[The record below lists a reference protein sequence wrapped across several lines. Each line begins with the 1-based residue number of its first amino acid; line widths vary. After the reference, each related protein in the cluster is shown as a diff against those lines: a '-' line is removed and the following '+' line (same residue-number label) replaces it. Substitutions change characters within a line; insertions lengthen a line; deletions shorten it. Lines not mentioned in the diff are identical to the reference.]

1 MNRIFD
7 YLDELF
13 PNPKCELNYNNDFEF
28 LISVVLSAQTTDK
41 KVNSVTKVL
50 FDRYDINTLKDA
62 NIEDLKAILKP
73 LGMSDKK
80 SLYIK
85 NISKDIIEKYNGII
99 PDNKEA
105 LIKLDGV
112 GIKTANLVLS
122 TLYNKPYFAVDT
134 HVSRV
139 TKRLGIVKENFNT
152 LQIERAMYK
161 KIPKDR
167 INRTHHQ
174 FVLFGRYYC
183 KSINPMC
190 KDCKLKDICRYNNKY
205 TQIS

>member
-13 PNPKCELNYNNDFEF
+13 PNPKCELIYNNDFEF

-41 KVNSVTKVL
+41 KVNSVTKIL
-50 FDRYDINTLKDA
+50 FNKYDKSTLKDA
-62 NIEDLKAILKP
+62 NMEDLKTILKP

-99 PDNKEA
+99 PNTLEE

-112 GIKTANLVLS
+112 GRKTANLVLA

-139 TKRLGIVKENFNT
+139 TKRLGLVKDNYNT
-152 LQIERAMYK
+152 LQIEKTMYK
-161 KIPKDR
+161 KVPKDR

-174 FVLFGRYYC
+174 LVLFGRYYC
-183 KSINPMC
+183 KSINPSC
-190 KDCKLKDICRYNNKY
+190 KECKLKDICKNH
-205 TQIS
+205 

>member
-7 YLDELF
+7 YLEELF
-13 PNPKCELNYNNDFEF
+13 PNPKCELEYSNDFEF
-28 LISVVLSAQTTDK
+28 LIAVVLSAQTTDK
-41 KVNSVTKVL
+41 KVNKVTKVL
-50 FDRYDINTLKDA
+50 FSKYDINSLKDA
-62 NIEDLKAILKP
+62 SIDEIKNILKP

-80 SLYIK
+80 ALYIK
-85 NISKDIIEKYNGII
+85 NISRDLIEKYNGVI
-99 PDNKEA
+99 PNTIEE
-105 LIKLDGV
+105 LVKLDGV
-112 GIKTANLVLS
+112 GRKTANLVLS

-139 TKRLGIVKENFNT
+139 TKRLGLVPDSFNT
-152 LQIERAMYK
+152 LQIEKTMYK
-161 KIPKDR
+161 IVPKDR

-190 KDCKLKDICRYNNKY
+190 ENCKIKDICNRKCKR
-205 TQIS
+205 

>member
-7 YLDELF
+7 YLDELI
-13 PNPKCELNYNNDFEF
+13 PNPKCELEYSNDFEF
-28 LISVVLSAQTTDK
+28 LIAVVLSAQTTDK
-41 KVNSVTKVL
+41 KVNNVTRVL
-50 FDRYDINTLKDA
+50 FSKYDINSLKDA
-62 NIEDLKAILKP
+62 SIDELKNILKP
-73 LGMSDKK
+73 LGMADKK

-85 NISKDIIEKYNGII
+85 NISRDLIEKYNGVI
-99 PDNKEA
+99 PNTLDE
-105 LIKLDGV
+105 LVKLDGV
-112 GIKTANLVLS
+112 GRKTANLVLS

-139 TKRLGIVKENFNT
+139 TKRLGLVPDSFNT
-152 LQIERAMYK
+152 LQIEKTMYK
-161 KIPKDR
+161 IVPKDR

-190 KDCKLKDICRYNNKY
+190 NKCKLKDICMYNK
-205 TQIS
+205 

>member
-13 PNPKCELNYNNDFEF
+13 PNPKCELIYNDDFEF

-41 KVNSVTKVL
+41 KVNSVTRIL
-50 FDRYDINTLKDA
+50 FNKYDKSTLKDA
-62 NIEDLKAILKP
+62 NIEDLKTILKP

-99 PDNKEA
+99 PNTLEE

-112 GIKTANLVLS
+112 GRKTANLVLA

-139 TKRLGIVKENFNT
+139 TKRLGLVKDNYNT
-152 LQIERAMYK
+152 LQIEKAMYK
-161 KIPKDR
+161 KVPKDR

-174 FVLFGRYYC
+174 LVLFGRYYC
-183 KSINPMC
+183 KSINPSC
-190 KDCKLKDICRYNNKY
+190 KECKLKDICKNH
-205 TQIS
+205 

>member
-7 YLDELF
+7 YFDELF
-13 PNPKCELNYNNDFEF
+13 PNPKCELIYNNDFEF

-41 KVNSVTKVL
+41 KVNSVTKIL
-50 FDRYDINTLKDA
+50 FNKYDINTLKDA
-62 NIEDLKAILKP
+62 DIEDLKSILKP

-80 SLYIK
+80 ALYIK

-99 PDNKEA
+99 PDTKEE

-112 GIKTANLVLS
+112 GRKTANLVLS

-139 TKRLGIVKENFNT
+139 TKRLGLVKDNFNT
-152 LQIERAMYK
+152 LQIEKTMYK

-183 KSINPMC
+183 KSINPSC
-190 KDCKLKDICRYNNKY
+190 DDCKLKDICKHKY
-205 TQIS
+205 

>member
-13 PNPKCELNYNNDFEF
+13 PNPKCELIYNDDFEF

-41 KVNSVTKVL
+41 KVNSVTRIL
-50 FDRYDINTLKDA
+50 FNKYDKSTLKDA
-62 NIEDLKAILKP
+62 NIEDLKTILKP

-99 PDNKEA
+99 PNTLEE

-112 GIKTANLVLS
+112 GRKTANLVLA

-139 TKRLGIVKENFNT
+139 TKRLGLVKDNYNT
-152 LQIERAMYK
+152 LQIEKTMYK
-161 KIPKDR
+161 KVPKDR

-174 FVLFGRYYC
+174 LVLFGRYYC
-183 KSINPMC
+183 KSINPSC
-190 KDCKLKDICRYNNKY
+190 KECKLKDICKNH
-205 TQIS
+205 